1 MAVHTVVS
9 GDNLWRISLAY
20 GVPISIIQKVN
31 GLVSD
36 RLVPGLNL
44 YIPDQDL
51 PERFYQLKQGDTFW
65 NLSQQYKTSVQAI
78 VAANP
83 MLNPTAL
90 PIGARIN
97 IPTMQKYQMET
108 LVFFDAIEGSPYVE
122 TLNNLSGSIT
132 YLAVFTYS
140 FTEEGELISIN
151 DAAILKQ
158 AKALNIKPL
167 LVISNYDVQMFSAA
181 LAGTVLQNKEKRAT
195 LIQNLV
201 RIVKEK
207 GYAGVS
213 VDFEFVPP
221 ERRNDFTSFLKE
233 LKKGLGNL
241 TLQLNAHAKSSD
253 LPTNRLVGFLDYRAV
268 GEIVDIVSVMTIDYG
283 YAIGPPDPIA
293 PVWWVEEM
301 LMYATSQ
308 INARKVMMAMSL
320 YGYDWSLPA
329 QEKPAEM
336 IPVENAQNRAID
348 GWLPIQYNNVAQAP
362 TYSYNLMG
370 QEHVV
375 WFEDIQSIKE
385 KYKQMQAYDL
395 LGATYWRLRFPFP
408 QNWAYMEKN
417 MKVLK
422 G

>member
-1 MAVHTVVS
+1 MSVHTVVS
-9 GDNLWRISLAY
+9 GDNLWQISLAY
-20 GVPISIIQKVN
+20 SVPISTIKTVN
-31 GLVSD
+31 GLMSD

-65 NLSQQYKTSVQAI
+65 NLSQQYRTSVQEI

-83 MLNPTAL
+83 TLNPTAL
-90 PIGARIN
+90 PVGARVR
-97 IPTMQKYQMET
+97 IPTTQKYEMET
-108 LVFFDAIEGSPYVE
+108 LVFFDAIEGSPYLE
-122 TLNNLSGSIT
+122 TLNKLAGLIT
-132 YLAVFTYS
+132 YLAIFTYS
-140 FTEEGELISIN
+140 FTPMGELIMIN
-151 DAAILKQ
+151 DDFILQRTKQ
-158 AKALNIKPL
+158 LNIKPL
-167 LVISNYDVQMFSAA
+167 LVISNYDVQTFSAE
-181 LAGTVLQNKEKRAT
+181 LADVVLQSKERRRT
-195 LIQNLV
+195 LVKNLV
-201 RIVKEK
+201 TIVKEK

-221 ERRNDFTSFLKE
+221 ERRRDFTAFLQE
-233 LKKGLGNL
+233 LKNGLGNL

-253 LPTNRLVGFLDYRAV
+253 MPTNRLVGFLDYRAV

-301 LMYATSQ
+301 LMYATGQ
-308 INARKVMMAMSL
+308 INRRKVMMAMSL
-320 YGYDWSLPA
+320 YGYDWALPT
-329 QEKPAEM
+329 QKPAEM
-336 IPVENAQNRAID
+336 IPVQNAQNRAIS
-348 GWLPIQYNNVAQAP
+348 GWLPIQYNQTAQAP
-362 TYSYNLMG
+362 TYSYNLLDK
-370 QEHVV
+370 EHIV
-375 WFEDIQSIKE
+375 WFEDIESMKA

-408 QNWAYMEKN
+408 QNWAYVEKN